1 MFGFQFLGLGFWVN
15 RTAALDVRQSGDTW
29 LPPSRSSPGRPGV
42 RLHGDQFIPAHRVN
56 EFQPHQ
62 PLYPVMPEAQP
73 ITPGLHPALGTF
85 AFSDPVENC
94 PDFDRPMLSNE

>member
-1 MFGFQFLGLGFWVN
+1 
-15 RTAALDVRQSGDTW
+15 
-29 LPPSRSSPGRPGV
+29 
-42 RLHGDQFIPAHRVN
+42 
-56 EFQPHQ
+56 
-62 PLYPVMPEAQP
+62 MPEAQP